1 MVVMLEVRH
10 VAIYDTYH
18 MELPKVGT
26 GVDLLGRLSE
36 DDWREIAAANMQLG
50 GEREAVALG
59 DVERIMRTDEI
70 EGERARVI
78 GYRQTEDGSYDLCAV
93 EGVVDMV
100 ASLEIDPDN
109 PAPFV
114 TYTNEMAALC
124 VRTVQN
130 DVATDYY
137 FPIDRQAIM
146 TSELLPDASD
156 IPRHIR
162 NLRHYVN
169 KTEEIVEEND
179 IQDAESRRELMND
192 LNTVLS
198 EMAYGTGVR
207 VKCKAYSRR
216 VGANECGVDVDA
228 DRQVLFGDLPTFAW
242 RGNRPVLEMFDEE
255 DRSVLFRVDV
265 KDILDIMPT
274 DEGGAE
280 VGTDLF
286 ETVFNEDFQRL
297 AWRLATDL
305 AYTDE
310 ANFSDTL
317 REYVQTLSDTLSY
330 IELDA
335 VSLAGFVLAPNDTDD
350 NLKPEFIDS
359 DRAYVDGVDFVKYD
373 GTIHAVLEVVISD
386 QFSDSSRSVYAIPS
400 RDKLLR
406 FENLNDDAQDLEFA
420 VKTLHDIAQD
430 MSEIFKSDAFY
441 GFSLEE
447 QLEIL
452 KQYDDEAYNAL
463 ETINDPREFSG
474 ECTVMAYRCL
484 PGSLLNVVSWNDVP
498 LQEVGD
504 GDSMEPFTLRADQL
518 TVWNPELNNPLG
530 LDGSLQKA
538 TDLPLSFGEPVLMAG
553 NREEDVFYLLRARD
567 IIGLSR
573 GNPRNI
579 S

>member
-1 MVVMLEVRH
+1 MLEVRH

-78 GYRQTEDGSYDLCAV
+78 GYRQTEDGLYDLCAV

-100 ASLEIDPDN
+100 ASLEVDPDN

-146 TSELLPDASD
+146 TSEILPDASD

-162 NLRHYVN
+162 KLRHYVN

-242 RGNRPVLEMFDEE
+242 RGNRPVLEMFDKE

-274 DEGGAE
+274 DEGGIEDGA
-280 VGTDLF
+280 DLF
-286 ETVFNEDFQRL
+286 EAVFTEDFQRL

-359 DRAYVDGVDFVKYD
+359 DRAYVKGVHFVKYD
-373 GTIHAVLEVVISD
+373 GAIHAALEVVVSD
-386 QFSDSSRSVYAIPS
+386 QFSDSSRRVYAIPS

-420 VKTLHDIAQD
+420 VKTLHDIAQN

-463 ETINDPREFSG
+463 ETINNPREFSG
-474 ECTVMAYRCL
+474 ECTVVAYRCL

-498 LQEVGD
+498 LKEVGD
-504 GDSMEPFTLRADQL
+504 GDGMEPFTLRADQL
-518 TVWNPELNNPLG
+518 TVWNPELNNPLS

-538 TDLPLSFGEPVLMAG
+538 TDLPLSFGEPVLMVS

-573 GNPRNI
+573 GNPQDI